1 MTECGNETMR
11 DQLPLLAQGALVGEV
26 AARVRAH
33 VAACAAC
40 AAELRI
46 LEQAGAIFAAATPS
60 VDTAAIVRVLPT
72 ARGARP
78 ALTLERGQPRR
89 LRLPRYALAAA
100 ASILL
105 VATISLNAVLRS
117 FNAPTGGTDVDIV
130 VDSGIRAAAAVPV
143 DLLGADALQELGTDE
158 LATLL
163 AELETM
169 EATVAA
175 EPNTIRQPV
184 TSTPEGL

>member
-11 DQLPLLAQGALVGEV
+11 DLLPLLAQGALAGEA

-33 VAACAAC
+33 VAGCAAC
-40 AAELRI
+40 ASELRI
-46 LEQAGAIFAAATPS
+46 LEAAGAMFAAATPP
-60 VDTAAIVRVLPT
+60 VDTAAILRALPAAAGT
-72 ARGARP
+72 RP
-78 ALTLERGQPRR
+78 ALRLERGAPRR
-89 LRLPRYALAAA
+89 PRMPRYALAAA

-105 VATISLNAVLRS
+105 VATISLSAVLRN
-117 FNAPTGGTDVDIV
+117 FNSPTVGTGVDTV
-130 VDSGIRAAAAVPV
+130 VDSGIRASAAVPV
-143 DLLGADALQELGTDE
+143 DMLGADALQELGADE

-175 EPNTIRQPV
+175 EPNTLRQPV

>member
-11 DQLPLLAQGALVGEV
+11 DLLPLLAQGALVGEP

-33 VAACAAC
+33 VAGCAAC
-40 AAELRI
+40 ASELRI
-46 LEQAGAIFAAATPS
+46 LEQAGALFAAATPS
-60 VDTAAIVRVLPT
+60 VDTAAILRAIPLAPS
-72 ARGARP
+72 ARP
-78 ALTLERGQPRR
+78 ALRLERAAPRR
-89 LRLPRYALAAA
+89 IRLPRYALAAA
-100 ASILL
+100 ASLVL
-105 VATISLNAVLRS
+105 VASISLSAVLRS
-117 FNAPTGGTDVDIV
+117 FNVPGTGVDIV
-130 VDSGIRAAAAVPV
+130 VDSGIRPVVGMPV
-143 DLLGADALQELGTDE
+143 DMLGADALQDLGADE